1 MTILAEKELRKIYKD
16 FDDEQFTPNGV
27 DLRLKAVYL
36 PENISRGVFGI
47 TKGQKI
53 IPQLIEIP
61 VLDGAYILNPGKK
74 YFIN

>member
-47 TKGQKI
+47 TKGWNV
-53 IPQLIEIP
+53 PL
-61 VLDGAYILNPGKK
+61 L
-74 YFIN
+74 